1 MKRIILTGG
10 GTAGHV
16 TPNLALIPRLRDE
29 GWDVQYIGTHDGIER
44 ELMEKAG
51 VPFHAVAAGKFR
63 RYRDLRNLT
72 DPLNVL
78 KGIWQ
83 ATGLIR
89 RLKPRVIFS
98 KGGFVAVPVV
108 IGGWLNGVPV
118 AAHESD
124 LTPGLANRIS
134 LPFTT
139 RICATFPETLRH
151 LPKGKGVLTGTPIR
165 PELFLGD
172 ASEGLRFAGLSNKKP
187 VLMVMGGS
195 LGAARIN
202 QVVREALPALL
213 KRFQVAHICG
223 KGKVDDSLAGV
234 DGYRQFEYVSD
245 GLADLL
251 ACAEI
256 MVTRAGANFIFELLA
271 LKKPN
276 LLIPLPRGASRG
288 DQILNAR
295 SFQKQGYS
303 MVLYEEDLSADSLM
317 RSVDDLY
324 GLREQFKAAMEES
337 ALKDGVSEV
346 LKVIESIASAK

>member
-16 TPNLALIPRLRDE
+16 TPNLALVPRLRE
-29 GWDVQYIGTHDGIER
+29 RGWDVQYIGTRDGIER

-51 VPFHAVAAGKFR
+51 VPFHAVTAGKFR

-72 DPLNVL
+72 DPFNVL

-89 RLKPRVIFS
+89 RLKPHVIFS

-139 RICATFPETLRH
+139 RICATFPETLQH
-151 LPKGKGVLTGTPIR
+151 LPQGKGVLTGTPIR
-165 PELFLGD
+165 PELLSGD
-172 ASEGLRFAGLSNKKP
+172 VAKGLHFAGFSGGRP

-202 QVVREALPALL
+202 EVVREALPRLL
-213 KRFQVAHICG
+213 ERFQVAHICG
-223 KGKVDDSLAGV
+223 KGKVDDSLSGIA
-234 DGYRQFEYVSD
+234 GYRQFEYVSD
-245 GLADLL
+245 ELADLL
-251 ACAEI
+251 ACAAV

-288 DQILNAR
+288 DQILNAQ
-295 SFQKQGYS
+295 SFEKQGFS
-303 MVLYEEDLSADSLM
+303 MVLNEEDLGVDSLM

-324 GLREQFKAAMEES
+324 GRSEQFKVAMEES
-337 ALKDGVSEV
+337 ALKDGVTEV
-346 LKVIESIASAK
+346 LKVIEGIARVK